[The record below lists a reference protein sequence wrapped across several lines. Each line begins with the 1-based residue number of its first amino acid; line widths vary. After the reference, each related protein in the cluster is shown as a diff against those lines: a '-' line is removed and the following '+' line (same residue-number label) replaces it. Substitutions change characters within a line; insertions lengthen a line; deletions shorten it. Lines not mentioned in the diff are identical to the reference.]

1 MLRSRYD
8 AAPRRGPDLSSS
20 HPATGS
26 TTRPLLA
33 GRGLRASASRLAGS
47 VALAGA
53 LVIGLAFPS
62 VPGADAQAGA
72 ERERR
77 EAVRQQ
83 RSAAAAELD
92 GLTANDAELEQA
104 VAELNSVVA
113 AQEARV
119 ADARRATEEA
129 RTEAARLQDEVDA
142 TIAEVNELEIL
153 VRERAV
159 EAYIGNGAGRSRAE
173 DALLDASDP
182 TELELRRVLLETVH
196 GTDRSTIDQ
205 LGLARQTLE
214 RQQEGVA
221 AALAEAEELE
231 AEVAARLTELEE
243 ARAEQQRLRDA
254 LSARIS
260 GYRAEV
266 AALAAEEDS
275 LTAIIAE
282 ADAAA
287 ARAAAEAAARQAS
300 SGGGGGGGPIDSN
313 APRNVERPASAS
325 GLIWPTTGPVTSGYG
340 MRWGAMH
347 QGIDIAPPH
356 GTPVYAVKDGRVIFA
371 GSQGGYGTMILVD
384 HGQGFVTAY
393 AHLSGIVASG
403 GSVSQGQL
411 IGYVGSTGNS
421 TGPHLHF
428 ETRVNGSAQN
438 PMSYL
443 P

>member
-1 MLRSRYD
+1 
-8 AAPRRGPDLSSS
+8 
-20 HPATGS
+20 
-26 TTRPLLA
+26 
-33 GRGLRASASRLAGS
+33 
-47 VALAGA
+47 
-53 LVIGLAFPS
+53 
-62 VPGADAQAGA
+62 
-72 ERERR
+72 
-77 EAVRQQ
+77 
-83 RSAAAAELD
+83 
-92 GLTANDAELEQA
+92 
-104 VAELNSVVA
+104 
-113 AQEARV
+113 
-119 ADARRATEEA
+119 
-129 RTEAARLQDEVDA
+129 
-142 TIAEVNELEIL
+142 
-153 VRERAV
+153 
-159 EAYIGNGAGRSRAE
+159 
-173 DALLDASDP
+173 
-182 TELELRRVLLETVH
+182 
-196 GTDRSTIDQ
+196 
-205 LGLARQTLE
+205 
-214 RQQEGVA
+214 
-221 AALAEAEELE
+221 
-231 AEVAARLTELEE
+231 
-243 ARAEQQRLRDA
+243 
-254 LSARIS
+254 
-260 GYRAEV
+260 V

-287 ARAAAEAAARQAS
+287 ARAAAAEAARQAAS
-300 SGGGGGGGPIDSN
+300 ASNGGGPIDSS

>member
-1 MLRSRYD
+1 
-8 AAPRRGPDLSSS
+8 
-20 HPATGS
+20 
-26 TTRPLLA
+26 
-33 GRGLRASASRLAGS
+33 
-47 VALAGA
+47 
-53 LVIGLAFPS
+53 

-325 GLIWPTTGPVTSGYG
+325 GLIWPTTGPVTAGYG

-371 GSQGGYGTMILVD
+371 GTQGGYGTMILID

-393 AHLSGIVASG
+393 AHLSGIVASS
-403 GSVSQGQL
+403 GSVAQGQL
-411 IGYVGSTGNS
+411 IGYVGNTGNS